1 MPKKKKTGLHPGGL
15 LPVTKPKVDPRQ
27 IAQKPIRVPR
37 KSTMSRA
44 QPLAKD
50 LDKFPGFTTDNF
62 RNKYAYSVSPIMDQF
77 NKKSKIKPGTGTTY
91 KPPQR
96 TVSATRAKVNPLAN
110 ARAATPADKARLDQA
125 KAFESS
131 SRRGTDDAFMK
142 EQEKRLLDFFN
153 KNRKPKSVGRSARAS
168 GPGRRNR
175 RAPVAQPTRA
185 FPQPF
190 DLSRR
195 GYSYSNGGLTKSTTE
210 LKTGLKKAKDSK

>member
-27 IAQKPIRVPR
+27 IAQKPSRVPR

-44 QPLAKD
+44 APLAKD

-142 EQEKRLLDFFN
+142 EQEKRLLDSFN
-153 KNRKPKSVGRSARAS
+153 KSRKPKSVGRSARAS

-185 FPQPF
+185 FQPF

-210 LKTGLKKAKDSK
+210 LSTGLKKAKESK

>member
-27 IAQKPIRVPR
+27 IAQKPSRVPR

-44 QPLAKD
+44 APLAKD
-50 LDKFPGFTTDNF
+50 LDKFPGFDNF
-62 RNKYAYSVSPIMDQF
+62 RNRFAKEIGTSFD
-77 NKKSKIKPGTGTTY
+77 KKSKIDPRTGATY

-96 TVSATRAKVNPLAN
+96 TVSATRAKVTPLAELTN
-110 ARAATPADKARLDQA
+110 VRAATPADKARLDQA

-131 SRRGTDDAFMK
+131 IRRGTDDAFIK
-142 EQEKRLLDFFN
+142 ENQKRLLDSFN

-175 RAPVAQPTRA
+175 RAPQPLRA
-185 FPQPF
+185 QPF
-190 DLSRR
+190 DFSRR

-210 LKTGLKKAKDSK
+210 LSTGLKKAKESK